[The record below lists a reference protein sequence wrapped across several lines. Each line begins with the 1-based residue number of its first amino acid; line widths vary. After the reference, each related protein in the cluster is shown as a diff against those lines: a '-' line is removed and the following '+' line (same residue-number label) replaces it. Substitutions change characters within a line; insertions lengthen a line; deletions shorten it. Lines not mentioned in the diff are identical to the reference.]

1 MYFLVWTLILV
12 NIYVSHFGLSLK
24 RPEWV
29 PRSWSSWQFR
39 MLFVQVKHCFQSLPI
54 EIPKIDTKILICQIN
69 PRSFSFIF
77 YLATGGGQVWK
88 SGIRRQ
94 SRDFKLFLICDL
106 DFWSISGQVKDVG
119 IQSNRTSLRTG
130 KQCQSYYDQED
141 TWPNHLQILRRK
153 STCSTIYSTTWHD
166 TFDVGWFI
174 LP

>member
-1 MYFLVWTLILV
+1 M

-29 PRSWSSWQFR
+29 SRSRSSWQFR

-77 YLATGGGQVWK
+77 YLTTLSGQVWK
-88 SGIRRQ
+88 ENEFSLIRIR
-94 SRDFKLFLICDL
+94 SSSKDFKLTLTDNFLICGL
-106 DFWSISGQVKDVG
+106 DFWSISGQVKNIG

-130 KQCQSYYDQED
+130 KQCQRHYDQEA
-141 TWPNHLQILRRK
+141 TWPKHLQILAEGK
-153 STCSTIYSTTWHD
+153 APAQQ
-166 TFDVGWFI
+166 FI
-174 LP
+174 VQLDMTPLT